1 MGSNLLY
8 KASIVTTPT
17 AYGVGVLNSIK
28 PAQSFSEELVTNGNF
43 SNGTTDWSV
52 LNGAISIDNNR
63 LKLDGISGATAEQT
77 VTAIIGR
84 TYLVTYEFTL
94 GTATSGA
101 LIITGGNYPTLDAPQ
116 GVNSFYSIATSTSF
130 RVRPRLG
137 SAGTMFV
144 DNVSVVEVTDADFD
158 FTRTSSATRV
168 NPDYLIETVSINSA
182 NLVKNGN
189 FSELGTEEV
198 TNGGFETDTD
208 WTKGAGIT
216 ISGGSANFTGVPNA
230 NINQSASVFNGIT
243 YKITFTISNYVSGNI
258 DYNIG
263 GATRRGSA
271 SANGTYTDYVVSNTG
286 QVFFF
291 QSDQTLGFTGS
302 IENVSIKQVDP
313 NNNWTLGT
321 GWSYGAGKV
330 IASNTSV
337 NINQNIGNKQGIKL
351 KIQFEV
357 EFISG
362 SFLRAEIGGSLGT
375 NITSS
380 GTYSTTITP
389 TSASGL
395 LFIYGSSFT
404 GSVTN
409 ISVIEIQENGVPRLD
424 YTNGTASI
432 LLEPQSTNLLTF
444 SNDLTNSTWSKFNS
458 SVLSS
463 ATVNPEGASGANLYV
478 CGNFTGSNQYF
489 RIDSNATYSNDVNYT
504 YSMFVKYN
512 TFQFCRLSYM
522 NFNTGEHFTSVFDII
537 SGTVTATDSDGTP
550 QNTSANIQDFGN
562 GWFRISISAAI
573 TSSSGNAM
581 NFEFNKSPSGTPT
594 FIAFGRTNQTTTTND
609 KIYVFGAQLEEK
621 SFATSYIPT
630 SGQSGG
636 VTRAAE
642 SLNNAG
648 NSDLI
653 NSEEGT
659 LYFEGSALANDGTD
673 RVLSLSDGSA
683 NNRIVLYYNSSNNL
697 VAQVYSISNNL
708 QGTITVTDLN
718 ITENSKVAVKYET
731 SSIKLYL
738 NGFLKGTQSIAVSAI
753 NLSELDFDNGVG
765 GANFYGKCKTVAV
778 FKEAL
783 TDTELACLTS
793 TNNRE
798 IFLNYYYRMQY
809 AGANTE
815 ALNCAQQ
822 TFNV

>member
-28 PAQSFSEELVTNGNF
+28 PAFSLGAEEITNGNF
-43 SNGTTDWSV
+43 SVSGTI
-52 LNGAISIDNNR
+52 N
-63 LKLDGISGATAEQT
+63 
-77 VTAIIGR
+77 
-84 TYLVTYEFTL
+84 
-94 GTATSGA
+94 ATSYSLGFA
-101 LIITGGNYPTLDAPQ
+101 SSDTGGTFTISNGQVTLARVNGSTRLRGTNGVDSLNFLTSGKKYRLVYNVISNNGVSAFFYFNGSTNVAAPSSVGQ
-116 GVNSFYSIATSTSF
+116 HTIDYT
-130 RVRPRLG
+130 
-137 SAGTMFV
+137 SAGTQFYFETQNNGSNITL
-144 DNVSVVEVTDADFD
+144 DSISIKARTDADFD

-313 NNNWTLGT
+313 NDNWSLGT
-321 GWSYGAGKV
+321 GWSLGDGVAIHTG
-330 IASNTSV
+330 ST
-337 NINQNIGNKQGIKL
+337 GN
-351 KIQFEV
+351 
-357 EFISG
+357 
-362 SFLRAEIGGSLGT
+362 LGT
-375 NITSS
+375 NASLSINKKYKVQFEILTIADGVCNIYDTSTAT
-380 GTYSTTITP
+380 TY
-389 TSASGL
+389 ASFNSIGVKSQIIIKDSNGL
-395 LFIYGSSFT
+395 LAFRSS
-404 GSVTN
+404 STN
-409 ISVIEIQENGVPRLD
+409 IKITNVSIIEIQENGVPRLD

-432 LLEPQSTNLLTF
+432 LLEPQSTNLITYSEDFSQWAKTGTTSVSSNDNISPDGTLNASTVSGLTGSG
-444 SNDLTNSTWSKFNS
+444 SNDLGLNTGLNTSNKTYTFSVYLKGSGTLRLHLSNNIDNAASNVVTLTTSWVRYELTHTFNSTTSTSIS
-458 SVLSS
+458 SVLDDSGGT
-463 ATVNPEGASGANLYV
+463 AT
-478 CGNFTGSNQYF
+478 
-489 RIDSNATYSNDVNYT
+489 
-504 YSMFVKYN
+504 KYN
-512 TFQFCRLSYM
+512 VW
-522 NFNTGEHFTSVFDII
+522 G
-537 SGTVTATDSDGTP
+537 
-550 QNTSANIQDFGN
+550 
-562 GWFRISISAAI
+562 
-573 TSSSGNAM
+573 AM
-581 NFEFNKSPSGTPT
+581 
-594 FIAFGRTNQTTTTND
+594 
-609 KIYVFGAQLEEK
+609 LEEQ

-630 SGQSGG
+630 LGQSGG

-642 SLNNAG
+642 TLNNAG
-648 NSDLI
+648 SSDLI
-653 NSEEGT
+653 NSTEGV
-659 LYFEGSALANDGTD
+659 LYAEIAALANDGTN
-673 RVLSLSDGSA
+673 RTITLSDGTYTNSV
-683 NNRIVLYYNSSNNL
+683 RIQLYLTTNTIEMR
-697 VAQVYSISNNL
+697 VVVGGVIQAIQRPVISNAL
-708 QGTITVTDLN
+708 QFNKIA
-718 ITENSKVAVKYET
+718 IKYKEN
-731 SSIKLYL
+731 
-738 NGFLKGTQSIAVSAI
+738 
-753 NLSELDFDNGVG
+753 DFSFWINGVEVATDTSG
-765 GANFYGKCKTVAV
+765 IVFPSGTLSKLAFDQGDGSVDFFGKTKCVAV

-809 AGANTE
+809 VGANTE
-815 ALNCAQQ
+815 ALSCAEQ